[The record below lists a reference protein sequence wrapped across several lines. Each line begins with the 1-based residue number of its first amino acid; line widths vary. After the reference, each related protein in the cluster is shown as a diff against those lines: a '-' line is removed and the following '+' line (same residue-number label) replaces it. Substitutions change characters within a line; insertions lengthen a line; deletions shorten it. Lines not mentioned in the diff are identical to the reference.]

1 MKITKGKSSVEADMK
16 YATCLAIVLYT
27 MPAAANNAVII
38 PCGQVV
44 ENASDR
50 MTYELQAL
58 PAGQVMVGLLHYH
71 VKTIGGEFGNIRT
84 TGECAVEIAPQPE
97 PVAVKP
103 PVKPLLK
110 PAPVVQQSMHDPTLM
125 AIMQRKQCAEAMAR
139 LGSVRL
145 SVDEIPAS
153 CLP

>member
-1 MKITKGKSSVEADMK
+1 
-16 YATCLAIVLYT
+16 
-27 MPAAANNAVII
+27 MPAAANDAVVI

-44 ENASDR
+44 ENGSSR

-58 PAGQVMVGLLHYH
+58 PAGQAMQGLLRYRA
-71 VKTIGGEFGNIRT
+71 KTISGEFGNVKT
-84 TGECAVEIAPQPE
+84 AGECAVEIAPQPA

-103 PVKPLLK
+103 LVKPLLK

-125 AIMQRKQCAEAMAR
+125 GIMQRKQCAEAVAR

-145 SVDEIPAS
+145 SVNDIPAS
-153 CLP
+153 CVP